1 MPFDNTSDKN
11 VRDGFI
17 GRGPDEIVRT
27 GGGVNTSGTPVATD
41 YAKFTDADTIEGR
54 DLAEMLSDLGLTNVI
69 HADVAGEIEGI
80 NEKTSLA
87 GGDLLLIE
95 DSAASNAKK
104 KVQLNNLIHGILPLS
119 DDVYFVRG
127 STESTRKLRFEL
139 DGDATASKTMTISSP
154 HTDSRTVT
162 LPDATDTLV
171 GKATTDILTNKE
183 LTTPT
188 INSFTNATHDHSN
201 AAGGGT
207 LAAKYRTRTEIGH
220 ITYPVAGLV
229 YPICFIPDDVTM
241 VQVRSVTDT
250 GTVVFN
256 VQRRATNTPD
266 GPTSSGV
273 VGASTSASSWL
284 VFTSVG
290 ATFQT
295 DGVTTGSSLH
305 ITAAG
310 TNGTVGRYTIV
321 SIDSETQLTLSAA
334 CGSVGDAS
342 GMSWKIQGID
352 VCDSGGADDPDLT
365 ANAAGTGDAVCTTFA
380 ASGAVAAEQWLAI
393 AITSVA
399 DTPLVVWYVIE
410 YTID

>member
-1 MPFDNTSDKN
+1 MSWGDEFGK
-11 VRDGFI
+11 DG
-17 GRGPDEIVRT
+17 
-27 GGGVNTSGTPVATD
+27 GGGVDTSGTPVATD

-54 DLAEMLSDLGLTNVI
+54 DLAQMLGDLGLTNVI

-104 KVQLNNLIHGILPLS
+104 KVQLTNLILGILPLS

-162 LPDATDTLV
+162 LPDDDVTLASLT
-171 GKATTDILTNKE
+171 GNETLTNKT

-188 INSFTNATHDHSN
+188 IGSFTNATHDHAD
-201 AAGGGT
+201 AAGGGAIV
-207 LAAKYRTRTEIGH
+207 LPAKYRTRTEIGH
-220 ITYPVAGLV
+220 ITFPVAGLV

-380 ASGAVAAEQWLAI
+380 ASGAVAAEQWLDI